1 MKYITRCKNGVKV
14 ISKNR
19 EILNYGLIE
28 YINMLCL
35 NELSTYK
42 GRITSTKKTL
52 GIISNIPVYVNNN
65 IMLFPTR
72 MIRDYDCVFVNYTQV
87 LSVKKQGD
95 STLIVFDDLTEISIP
110 TSINKVKIQIKKC
123 KLINNFVKDNIFV

>member
-1 MKYITRCKNGVKV
+1 
-14 ISKNR
+14 
-19 EILNYGLIE
+19 
-28 YINMLCL
+28 
-35 NELSTYK
+35 
-42 GRITSTKKTL
+42 
-52 GIISNIPVYVNNN
+52 
-65 IMLFPTR
+65 